1 MQVVQ
6 VSVRILSRPS
16 IEKLPQIYQT
26 LGTDYDKRVLPSIA
40 NEVLKAVVVCGLG
53 FLLYALMGLRY
64 YRRNTLLHS
73 C

>member
-1 MQVVQ
+1 LQVVQ

-40 NEVLKAVVVCGLG
+40 NEILKAVVVSDEG
-53 FLLYALMGLRY
+53 FSMRAHERIA
-64 YRRNTLLHS
+64 
-73 C
+73 